1 MQSLTTDVPAYPP
14 AVLLAYTAVF
24 QHSFFKKL
32 TAKTREVLGEI
43 VIRMKHYDATEPVWF
58 KRENVASKLS
68 CDRKTLYHA
77 LNTLEGMGLIVRE
90 EQDITAEGFYQ
101 CTRIAGTSQLAE
113 LLGLPYPGS
122 TSFSKTYPQ
131 APDSASL
138 IRGEKL
144 ESNNGGVNNVVNKQ
158 PGGNASQTT
167 PKPRPPKQSLWSDP
181 ALVLLRSSGISA
193 PGVFAL
199 MKLCKQNGKQR
210 LSTIVG
216 CLRNQIERL
225 RGSDL
230 FAYLRAC
237 IQSQTDF
244 AVRHAEEAAG
254 READAK
260 KERRRKFI
268 ATYAGRRFAARN
280 GNVVEIFDG
289 ACSVCRA
296 DGAHLGSSPLQSV
309 FDAFEAGLL
318 TPC

>member
-1 MQSLTTDVPAYPP
+1 MHSLTTDVPAYPP
-14 AVLLAYTAVF
+14 AVLRAYTAVF
-24 QHSFFKKL
+24 QHSFFKKM

-68 CDRKTLYHA
+68 CDRKTVYHA
-77 LNTLEGMGLIVRE
+77 LNTLEGLGLIVRE

-101 CTRIAGTSQLAE
+101 CTRIAGTSHLAE
-113 LLGLPYPGS
+113 LLALPYPGS

-131 APDSASL
+131 ADDCVIPV
-138 IRGEKL
+138 RGENL
-144 ESNNGGVNNVVNKQ
+144 EVNNGGVNNVVNKQ

-167 PKPRPPKQSLWSDP
+167 SKPQPPKQSLWSDP

-193 PGVFAL
+193 PGVYAL

-210 LSTIVG
+210 LSTIVE
-216 CLRNQIERL
+216 CLRNQVERL
-225 RGSDL
+225 RNSEL

-237 IQSQTDF
+237 IQSRTDF
-244 AVRHAEEAAG
+244 AGRHAEETAV

-268 ATYAGRRFAARN
+268 ATYAGHRLTTKN
-280 GNVVEIFDG
+280 GNFVEIFDG
-289 ACSVCRA
+289 ACSMY
-296 DGAHLGSSPLQSV
+296 GANGTHLGSSPLQSV

-318 TPC
+318 APC